1 MGISFSRWLLP
12 LLWNKSKKLWFT
24 LTNDNELCVIL
35 LEKVWAKLNGNYA
48 KAIGGEPYEV
58 FDVVTNA

>member
-12 LLWNKSKKLWFT
+12 LLWNKSKKLSFT
-24 LTNDNELCVIL
+24 SINDNELWVIL
-35 LEKVWAKLNGNYA
+35 LEKVWAKLNGSYA